1 MSQVFP
7 GVTCVMS
14 RVTHWDMPAKVI
26 RMPGHGSRG
35 GALCVKINDDVDDNN
50 TYPDDDHKRP

>member
-1 MSQVFP
+1 
-7 GVTCVMS
+7 MS